1 MHTTRVLVVLP
12 LLATGCRQIEPA
24 PSELQDLMKFFFTD
38 FETAEDATMAE
49 AFRNLDAAVD
59 GGNLEYQEGFVDA
72 LSKEATDAT
81 GYAHADPA
89 DAIGLF
95 IVNPIACTMDQMVEL
110 VTMKDQIGTYGTYE
124 TLERTWVEAVPEF
137 ASGESP
143 TGMWSDDFHY
153 KNGFLKIDYTATT
166 EGTGRWIPAS
176 DDYESPWG
184 DMLVTR
190 RVMIAPAENAEADHS
205 YPQDWRSEVYYER
218 STGEIVHLAAM
229 WREAVFGNL
238 SHEDELAQRTLLNGL
253 KDWDDASSDA
263 CAGR

>member
-1 MHTTRVLVVLP
+1 MPPDRARAERTAGP
-12 LLATGCRQIEPA
+12 RQ
-24 PSELQDLMKFFFTD
+24 FFFTD

-49 AFRNLDAAVD
+49 AFRNLDAAV
-59 GGNLEYQEGFVDA
+59 GGADLEYQRGSSA
-72 LSKEATDAT
+72 CPEATDAT

-95 IVNPIACTMDQMVEL
+95 IVNPVSCTMDQMVEL
-110 VTMKDQIGTYGTYE
+110 ITMKDQIGTYGTYE
-124 TLERTWVEAVPEF
+124 SLDRTWVETVEEF
-137 ASGESP
+137 ARGNSP

-153 KNGFLKIDYTATT
+153 KNGLLKIDYTATT
-166 EGTGRWIPAS
+166 EGNGRWIPAS
-176 DDYESPWG
+176 EDYESPWG

-190 RVMIAPAENAEADHS
+190 RVMVAPAQNAEDDHS

-218 STGEIVHLAAM
+218 SDGQIVHLAAM

-253 KDWDDASSDA
+253 KDWDDASTTA